1 MVKYGSSSS
10 VATKEEETMKWDGR
24 NHPFI
29 EFDQFIMN
37 WCRTKWNNETGK
49 ALWEDTYPEAM
60 HTGANAKAAWASP
73 FCFPI
78 AARGSNGVSID
89 AKSSV

>member
-1 MVKYGSSSS
+1 VAARARVQTLMALGSSSGTND
-10 VATKEEETMKWDGR
+10 APGDFFDGL
-24 NHPFI
+24 
-29 EFDQFIMN
+29 
-37 WCRTKWNNETGK
+37 GK
-49 ALWEDTYPEAM
+49 FFEMRIGPALLAM

-78 AARGSNGVSID
+78 AARGSDGVSID

>member
-1 MVKYGSSSS
+1 MHTGVIQVMEKVKFLP
-10 VATKEEETMKWDGR
+10 D
-24 NHPFI
+24 
-29 EFDQFIMN
+29 
-37 WCRTKWNNETGK
+37 RTEG
-49 ALWEDTYPEAM
+49 PIRRAM